1 MKFRSTVFRS
11 VVIIVI
17 LCLSLGVGFL
27 YQTIWH
33 RIDLEN
39 HPIEFAEYVTKY
51 AEEYGVP
58 EYILYAVIKVES
70 DFESNRLS
78 EAGEIGLMQISPEL
92 YELICREI
100 LAEDP
105 LDAGILYDPE
115 TNLRIGA
122 AYLSY
127 LYQRYGVWD
136 AVFAAYHARLAPT
149 SLWETIPEEILSQSE
164 TQSYVKRMNKSV
176 RIYSELYYE

>member
-1 MKFRSTVFRS
+1 VKLTSRHLL
-11 VVIIVI
+11 I
-17 LCLSLGVGFL
+17 LGAILLLSICFGVAFDAVA
-27 YQTIWH
+27 TA
-33 RIDLEN
+33 IDKKN
-39 HPIEFAEYVTKY
+39 HPMPNSLSASVERYADEF
-51 AEEYGVP
+51 GVP
-58 EYILYAVIKVES
+58 ETVLWATVKEQS
-70 DFESNRLS
+70 DFSSNL
-78 EAGEIGLMQISPEL
+78 AGEDGAIGLMQISPEL

-136 AVFAAYHARLAPT
+136 AVFAAYHARLEPT